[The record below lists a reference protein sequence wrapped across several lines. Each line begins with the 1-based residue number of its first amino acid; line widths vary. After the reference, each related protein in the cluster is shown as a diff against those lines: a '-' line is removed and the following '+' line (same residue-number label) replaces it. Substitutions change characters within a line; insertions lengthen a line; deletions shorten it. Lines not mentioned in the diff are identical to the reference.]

1 MRVFV
6 LFHIFVFIEF
16 FRFFFNEIF
25 EKILRRLTKLN
36 GTFISEVIFNEIL
49 GIMIVVKK
57 SVINLIFCLVQNSES
72 HEKKI
77 TASLRFC

>member
-72 HEKKI
+72 HEKKNY
-77 TASLRFC
+77 S

>member
-72 HEKKI
+72 HEKEIYSK
-77 TASLRFC
+77 L